1 MTIIQHK
8 RGTSSNWTTQD
19 PVLAVGEIGYETN
32 TGKFK
37 IGDGT
42 TAWSGLSY
50 FSTSAGGSG
59 TVTSVDMSVPTG
71 LSISGNP
78 VTTSGTL
85 ALTFSS
91 GYSIPTTAK
100 QTEWDT
106 AYTDRLKWDGG
117 STGLDAATART
128 SLGLVIGT
136 NVQAYDADLGAIAAL
151 SADGLLRKTSG
162 TWGMDS
168 TTYLSAES
176 DTLST
181 VTGRG
186 ATTNS
191 AISITNSTTSTSTT
205 TGALKVTGGVGIQ
218 ENLNVGGNVI
228 VTGDLTVKDLT
239 VNGTTTTINSTIVT
253 VDDPIFSLGG
263 DSAPGSD
270 DNKDRGIAFRWHNG
284 STAKIGF
291 FGFDDSTQYF
301 TFVPDATITSEVIS
315 GSTGTFD
322 GNVTGNAGTVTNG
335 VYTSGSY
342 ANPSWITELAW
353 SKISGEPTT
362 LSGYGIT
369 DAQPLDTELTAL
381 AGLTSAADAL
391 PYFTGSG
398 TASTTTLTSFARTI
412 LDDTTAGTA
421 RTTLGGTTVGSNLF
435 TLTNPSATTFLK
447 INADNSITAENASTH
462 LASLGATTVGENLI
476 ELTNPSAIRFIRI
489 NANNTVSALS
499 DSDFRTAIGAGTGSG
514 TVTTVSVATANGF
527 AGTVANATTTPEI
540 SLTTSVTGLL
550 SGNGTAIS
558 AASVGYGDTTNPYG
572 SKTTNYVLAGPAGG
586 PSAAP
591 SFRALV
597 SADIP
602 SLDYL
607 STSGGSISGQLTST
621 HSSTWSSPA
630 IVVGGAQG
638 AMMFKDTDASQAD
651 AIIGTNAGSFFILG
665 DTASDGTFDTTP
677 FSINLT
683 SGATTLLG
691 DLAVNGGDITT
702 TATGTATLFNTNATT
717 LNIGGAATT
726 MAIGASGS
734 TVSFPGKISVTAS
747 SGDEGGEI
755 FLSKAVTNTTI
766 TTGVTIDI
774 YQNRLRFFEQGGSA
788 RGYYL
793 DITDGGGS
801 ATTNIRPPMYMKLVQ
816 NSTQVAN
823 LAGGTAGTVSA
834 FGTNGVALKAGTAYE
849 VEMVLFIESVA
860 SSNSCTLIITPGS
873 PSSPATPSST
883 ELYYDYSSS
892 TTVMTNAAALSGVR
906 RTGTTTFPALNT
918 ITVATG
924 TTNYFRAFMKGIV
937 DVDVAGNFTI
947 RLAYTPGAGGSMV
960 ATVLAGSYLKI
971 TELGTEDITDIGT
984 WA

>member
-1 MTIIQHK
+1 MFITMTTIQHK
-8 RGTSSNWTTQD
+8 RGIAANWTSSN
-19 PVLAVGEIGYETN
+19 PVLSVAEIGYETD

-37 IGDGT
+37 IGDGAS
-42 TAWSGLSY
+42 AWSALPY

-59 TVTSVDMSVPTG
+59 TVTSVDLSVPTG
-71 LSISGNP
+71 LSVSGNP

-85 ALTFSS
+85 AISFSS
-91 GYSIPTTAK
+91 GYAIPTTAK

-136 NVQAYDADLGAIAAL
+136 NVQAYDADLAGIASATLSSAGFLKTNGSGVYSTVTDSSSNWNTAYGWGNHASAGYLTSLGIGSSTQAWDADLDAVAAL
-151 SADGLLRKTSG
+151 SGTGLAKRTGAG
-162 TWGMDS
+162 TW
-168 TTYLSAES
+168 
-176 DTLST
+176 
-181 VTGRG
+181 
-186 ATTNS
+186 
-191 AISITNSTTSTSTT
+191 
-205 TGALKVTGGVGIQ
+205 
-218 ENLNVGGNVI
+218 
-228 VTGDLTVKDLT
+228 
-239 VNGTTTTINSTIVT
+239 TTITDSSTDWNT
-253 VDDPIFSLGG
+253 AYTDRLKWDGG
-263 DSAPGSD
+263 S
-270 DNKDRGIAFRWHNG
+270 
-284 STAKIGF
+284 
-291 FGFDDSTQYF
+291 
-301 TFVPDATITSEVIS
+301 S
-315 GSTGTFD
+315 G
-322 GNVTGNAGTVTNG
+322 
-335 VYTSGSY
+335 
-342 ANPSWITELAW
+342 L
-353 SKISGEPTT
+353 
-362 LSGYGIT
+362 
-369 DAQPLDTELTAL
+369 
-381 AGLTSAADAL
+381 
-391 PYFTGSG
+391 
-398 TASTTTLTSFARTI
+398 TASTGRTS
-412 LDDTTAGTA
+412 
-421 RTTLGGTTVGSNLF
+421 LGATTVGSNIF
-435 TLTNPSATTFLK
+435 TLANPSATTFLK
-447 INADNSITAENASTH
+447 INADNSITTENASTH
-462 LASLGATTVGENLI
+462 LASLGATTVGENLL

-499 DSDFRTAIGAGTGSG
+499 DADFRTAIGAGTGSG

-527 AGTVANATTTPEI
+527 AGTVANATTTPAITI
-540 SLTTSVTGLL
+540 STSVTGLL

-558 AASVGYGDTTNPYG
+558 AASTGYGDTTNPYG

-602 SLDYL
+602 DLSGTYLAVGATAASATSADTVKTVSTATNASFYPVFVDANNGTATAEALYTDAGLIYNPSSNQL
-607 STSGGSISGQLTST
+607 STGGDIS
-621 HSSTWSSPA
+621 
-630 IVVGGAQG
+630 
-638 AMMFKDTDASQAD
+638 
-651 AIIGTNAGSFFILG
+651 
-665 DTASDGTFDTTP
+665 
-677 FSINLT
+677 
-683 SGATTLLG
+683 
-691 DLAVNGGDITT
+691 VNGGDLLTNQTT
-702 TATGTATLFNTNATT
+702 FNLINTTATT

-726 MAIGASGS
+726 MAIGATGS

-755 FLSKAVTNTTI
+755 FLASPATNTTI
-766 TTGVTIDI
+766 TNGVTVDV

-793 DITDGGGS
+793 DITEGGGS
-801 ATTNIRPPMYMKLVQ
+801 ASTNIRPPMYMKLVQ

>member
-1 MTIIQHK
+1 MTTIQHK
-8 RGTSSNWTTQD
+8 RGIAANWTSSN
-19 PVLAVGEIGYETN
+19 PVLSVAEIGYETD

-37 IGDGT
+37 IGDGAS
-42 TAWSGLSY
+42 AWSALPY

-59 TVTSVDMSVPTG
+59 TVTSVDLSVPTG
-71 LSISGNP
+71 LSVSGNP

-85 ALTFSS
+85 AISFSS
-91 GYSIPTTAK
+91 GYAIPTTAK

-136 NVQAYDADLGAIAAL
+136 NVQAYDADLAGIASATLSSAGFLKTNGSGVYSTVTDSSSNWNTAYGWGDHASAGYLTSLGIGSSTQAWDADLDAVAAL
-151 SADGLLRKTSG
+151 SGTGLAKRTGAG
-162 TWGMDS
+162 TW
-168 TTYLSAES
+168 
-176 DTLST
+176 
-181 VTGRG
+181 
-186 ATTNS
+186 
-191 AISITNSTTSTSTT
+191 
-205 TGALKVTGGVGIQ
+205 
-218 ENLNVGGNVI
+218 
-228 VTGDLTVKDLT
+228 
-239 VNGTTTTINSTIVT
+239 TTITDSSTDWNT
-253 VDDPIFSLGG
+253 AYTDRLKWDGG
-263 DSAPGSD
+263 S
-270 DNKDRGIAFRWHNG
+270 
-284 STAKIGF
+284 
-291 FGFDDSTQYF
+291 
-301 TFVPDATITSEVIS
+301 S
-315 GSTGTFD
+315 G
-322 GNVTGNAGTVTNG
+322 
-335 VYTSGSY
+335 
-342 ANPSWITELAW
+342 L
-353 SKISGEPTT
+353 
-362 LSGYGIT
+362 
-369 DAQPLDTELTAL
+369 
-381 AGLTSAADAL
+381 
-391 PYFTGSG
+391 
-398 TASTTTLTSFARTI
+398 TASTGRTS
-412 LDDTTAGTA
+412 
-421 RTTLGGTTVGSNLF
+421 LGATTVGSNIF

-447 INADNSITAENASTH
+447 INADNSITTESASVH
-462 LASLGATTVGENLI
+462 RASLGGTTVGENLFT
-476 ELTNPSAIRFIRI
+476 LTNPSALTFLRI
-489 NANNTVSALS
+489 NADNTVTARSAANFRS
-499 DSDFRTAIGAGTGSG
+499 DIGAGTGNG
-514 TVTTVSVATANGF
+514 TVTTLSVATANGF
-527 AGTVANATTTPEI
+527 AGTVANASTTPEI
-540 SLTTSVTGLL
+540 TLTTSVTGLL

-558 AASVGYGDTTNPYG
+558 AASSGYGDTTNPYG

-602 SLDYL
+602 DLSGTYLAVGGTAANATSADTAKTVSTATNASFYPVFVDANNGTATAEALYTDAGLIYNPSTNQL
-607 STSGGSISGQLTST
+607 STGGDIS
-621 HSSTWSSPA
+621 
-630 IVVGGAQG
+630 
-638 AMMFKDTDASQAD
+638 
-651 AIIGTNAGSFFILG
+651 
-665 DTASDGTFDTTP
+665 
-677 FSINLT
+677 
-683 SGATTLLG
+683 
-691 DLAVNGGDITT
+691 VNGGDLLTNQTT
-702 TATGTATLFNTNATT
+702 FNLINTTATT

-726 MAIGASGS
+726 MAIGATGS

-755 FLSKAVTNTTI
+755 FLASPATNTTI
-766 TTGVTIDI
+766 TNGVTVDV

-793 DITDGGGS
+793 DITEGGGS
-801 ATTNIRPPMYMKLVQ
+801 ASTNIRPPMYMKLVQ